1 MSPSSFGRH
10 APCAGTYAL
19 TTARASVSHPRWGTA
34 AAAVASIAG
43 VLLSAFSVIAKPCEV
58 KRTDSFDAAEA
69 NASHA
74 FGVRRSPRA
83 SYLAHALYA
92 MATSWAFI
100 SAAVVSTRDESAEAS
115 LAVNDFS
122 NRAVQRDVGNARKSA
137 CKTPRPCI
145 TPLTA
150 RACSSSTFSRTS
162 LSSFGSLGSCDSLA
176 PTRSLAASE
185 SRVSPRRCPSPRR
198 RPWRRSRLPSLAM
211 SRASRLACFHR
222 ELTAVATFT
231 AFISSP
237 RASTMASSASTSR
250 ACARSP
256 FSRTCSLD
264 GPDGYEP
271 LDDAPPSRRRRVP
284 PVSGPIGPPSAP
296 VSLQRRSRSARSR
309 SDLTRVHPPSP
320 VAAHRA
326 SPRMIP
332 RPGSTRVG
340 RGATMRQP
348 RSAGG
353 SARRVRVGCACVGVE
368 GTVRRSARRVSM
380 PLLIGAR
387 HAPGDTGRDARK

>member
-10 APCAGTYAL
+10 VAVGNAL
-19 TTARASVSHPRWGTA
+19 ATARARASHPRWDTA

-43 VLLSAFSVIAKPCEV
+43 VLLSAFSVIAKPCAV
-58 KRTDSFDAAEA
+58 KVLRDSSSSSFDASFDAQEA
-69 NASHA
+69 ASA
-74 FGVRRSPRA
+74 SQASGVRRSPRA

-122 NRAVQRDVGNARKSA
+122 NRSVQRDVGNARKSE

-296 VSLQRRSRSARSR
+296 VSLRRPSRSARSR
-309 SDLTRVHPPSP
+309 SDLTLVHPPSP

-326 SPRMIP
+326 SPRIP
-332 RPGSTRVG
+332 PPRSTRVG
-340 RGATMRQP
+340 
-348 RSAGG
+348 
-353 SARRVRVGCACVGVE
+353 
-368 GTVRRSARRVSM
+368 
-380 PLLIGAR
+380 
-387 HAPGDTGRDARK
+387 

>member
-10 APCAGTYAL
+10 VAAGTYAL

-92 MATSWAFI
+92 MATSCAFI
-100 SAAVVSTRDESAEAS
+100 SAAVTSTRDESTSAS

-122 NRAVQRDVGNARKSA
+122 NRVVQRAVGNALKSE

-162 LSSFGSLGSCDSLA
+162 LSSFGSLGSRDSSV

-185 SRVSPRRCPSPRR
+185 SRVSPRRWPSSPRR
-198 RPWRRSRLPSLAM
+198 CAWRRSRLCSLAM

-237 RASTMASSASTSR
+237 RASTMASSASTPR

-264 GPDGYEP
+264 GPDACEP
-271 LDDAPPSRRRRVP
+271 
-284 PVSGPIGPPSAP
+284 
-296 VSLQRRSRSARSR
+296 
-309 SDLTRVHPPSP
+309 
-320 VAAHRA
+320 
-326 SPRMIP
+326 
-332 RPGSTRVG
+332 
-340 RGATMRQP
+340 
-348 RSAGG
+348 
-353 SARRVRVGCACVGVE
+353 
-368 GTVRRSARRVSM
+368 
-380 PLLIGAR
+380 
-387 HAPGDTGRDARK
+387 